1 MSPPSLGLGIAH
13 LKRNSSSPQMRPP
26 PTGALSL
33 ETKRHIMLDSRSCSL
48 EGLQCS
54 AHPPLQP
61 LIYCGLCPEWTPLPP
76 LFLYSSL
83 SMVHPPAPSANA
95 STLAFA
101 AAFSVFSWT
110 LNVPLLLFS
119 RVTLL
124 LHRLSVTLSST
135 LLLNLYNNPRG
146 VGINYHALFHR

>member
-1 MSPPSLGLGIAH
+1 MSPPSLGLGIAC
-13 LKRNSSSPQMRPP
+13 LKQNSSSPQVRPP

-33 ETKRHIMLDSRSCSL
+33 ETKHHITLDSHSCSL

-54 AHPPLQP
+54 AQPPLQP
-61 LIYCGLCPEWTPLPP
+61 LMYCGLCPEWTPSPHCS
-76 LFLYSSL
+76 FSL
-83 SMVHPPAPSANA
+83 SVAHPPAPYTNA
-95 STLAFA
+95 SNLAFA

-124 LHRLSVTLSST
+124 LHRLSHCQALYYLIFITTL
-135 LLLNLYNNPRG
+135 G
-146 VGINYHALFHR
+146 G